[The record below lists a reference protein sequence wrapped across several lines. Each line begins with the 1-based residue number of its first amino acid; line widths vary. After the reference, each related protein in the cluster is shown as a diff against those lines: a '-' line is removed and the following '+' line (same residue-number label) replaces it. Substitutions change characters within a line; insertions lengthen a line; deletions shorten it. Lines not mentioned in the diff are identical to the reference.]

1 MFLSR
6 VSSFLLPRRRWR
18 LLAPLSLSLLLA
30 GCLAL
35 PQTGLFAFR
44 LAVTSLGVEDVRI
57 GPYSIQAGLDTSDVA
72 SLIAS
77 SLGAGSLPVQATLA
91 MGLALPVGMPAV
103 EMSGFRW
110 TLHVPGAD
118 PVSGDYQQ
126 TVTLTSGDDT
136 RLRLPVEFDVLAT
149 DRRRLAPMVELAT
162 QLASQGELPAGSEL
176 AITPGSL
183 RGLGVTLPAGLFT
196 PTLRFAVGQDGEL
209 TPQR

>member
-110 TLHVPGAD
+110 TLAVPGAD

-126 TVTLTSGDDT
+126 NVTLTSGDDT

>member
-1 MFLSR
+1 MLLSR
-6 VSSFLLPRRRWR
+6 ALTFVRPRRRWR
-18 LLAPLSLSLLLA
+18 LLAPLSLVMFLG
-30 GCLAL
+30 GCLAT

-57 GPYSIQAGLDTSDVA
+57 GPYTVQAGLDTSDVA

-77 SLGAGSLPVQATLA
+77 SLGMGSLPVQATLA
-91 MGLALPVGMPAV
+91 MGLSLPAGMPSV

-110 TLHVPGAD
+110 TLNVPGAE
-118 PVSGDYQQ
+118 PLSGNYQQ
-126 TVTLTSGDDT
+126 DVTLTSGDDS
-136 RLRLPVEFDVLAT
+136 RLRLPVAFDVLAT
-149 DRRRLAPMVELAT
+149 DRRRLTPMVELAT
-162 QLASQGELPAGSEL
+162 RLASQGELPAGSEL

-183 RGLGVTLPAGLFT
+183 RGLGVTLPAGLWT